1 MAFFPCGNQRNQR
14 PANHRCLAEAE
25 MGRKQPKAEESVE
38 GEKNI
43 GRLMKRLLKLAL
55 AQHHLWSGGRGC

>member
-1 MAFFPCGNQRNQR
+1 MTVRASARENEGFFDGKDTAIFLLVQ
-14 PANHRCLAEAE
+14 
-25 MGRKQPKAEESVE
+25 KESVE

-55 AQHHLWSGGRGC
+55 AQHHLSSGGRGC